1 MTKERSIR
9 SLLLEVFSI
18 VLGVLLALAVSEWQ
32 QDRARDELA
41 KTALQ
46 NVLNELQVN
55 SEVIAKVHENNLATI
70 TLAGTEAEDGQEEEV
85 SFIPGV
91 QVRDSAWQALLSSG
105 VSSYIDYQLLLTL
118 SKTYSQQAV
127 YVDLGMKLVDASV
140 NIAALNTA
148 NNTSTD
154 PVAFQREFMAFFE
167 MTVAI
172 ETAIMETYTQS
183 KAAIEQSLLE
193 KK

>member
-1 MTKERSIR
+1 M
-9 SLLLEVFSI
+9 SI